1 MLHIWITVTGD
12 SYSLSITQPESSAL
26 TGVSGH
32 LTGMSTGHGLDD
44 EFPSEEGAAAEDEA
58 EGGAVDAPDAPDP
71 EMAKAKDALLKAA
84 LKRREYKA
92 KKAGKVNKEPSPPV
106 SEQGTKTALTCFLLL
121 YNWLHNQQSGFPMSY
136 HTNRNI
142 ILQAECFTYIF
153 IIGRL
158 GTLSFACSE

>member
-44 EFPSEEGAAAEDEA
+44 EFPSEEGAAEA

-84 LKRREYKA
+84 LKRREYKS

-106 SEQGTKTALTCFLLL
+106 SEQGTKTALMCFLLL
-121 YNWLHNQQSGFPMSY
+121 YNWLPTQQSGLPVSY

-153 IIGRL
+153 IIWRL
-158 GTLSFACSE
+158 GTLSFAFSE

>member
-1 MLHIWITVTGD
+1 MLRIWTTVTGD

-44 EFPSEEGAAAEDEA
+44 EFPSEEGTAA
-58 EGGAVDAPDAPDP
+58 EGGALQAAGDGVDSRLVDAPDAADP

-92 KKAGKVNKEPSPPV
+92 KKVGKVEKEPSPPA
-106 SEQGTKTALTCFLLL
+106 SEQGTHTALKSAFYCCKMA
-121 YNWLHNQQSGFPMSY
+121 Y
-136 HTNRNI
+136 
-142 ILQAECFTYIF
+142 
-153 IIGRL
+153 
-158 GTLSFACSE
+158 